1 MTVGIP
7 SIKKEAKALLKGN
20 WVSVIIS
27 SLTVLF
33 SFFIIYNIGWVLSL
47 VIGDIASYVVLA
59 VLGVLLLGPLSLGV
73 IRYFYRIKGGMDE
86 TPATVFYYF
95 SFRRGFNKA
104 IRLCLALAV
113 RFLLTAAIFY
123 LPAVLV
129 YVISSPNLYDFLKMP
144 IPLWSQHLTYL
155 VNFLSSLASVLTAFS
170 LLKFYL
176 APFLIIADDEMDV
189 EEAVLMSTVISKTTI
204 TDFVFLGLSL
214 ILWIILSLLY
224 IPLLFTLPYFI
235 MCYVVHSLYAIN
247 AYNERINKINNQ
259 NLPMFEAGI

>member
-1 MTVGIP
+1 M
-7 SIKKEAKALLKGN
+7 
-20 WVSVIIS
+20 
-27 SLTVLF
+27 
-33 SFFIIYNIGWVLSL
+33 
-47 VIGDIASYVVLA
+47 
-59 VLGVLLLGPLSLGV
+59 
-73 IRYFYRIKGGMDE
+73 
-86 TPATVFYYF
+86 
-95 SFRRGFNKA
+95 
-104 IRLCLALAV
+104 
-113 RFLLTAAIFY
+113 FY

-247 AYNERINKINNQ
+247 DYNERINKINNQ